1 MKRRVHRKEVTL
13 RFKVIFLVLF
23 FLSASL
29 GLAYEE
35 VKNLS
40 LSAQG
45 IETLEI
51 DCGAGFLKVFGR
63 EDLGNIEVEA
73 EIILEGLSDQ
83 KAKRFIREKVNLS
96 LERRGS
102 RALLISEM
110 KRYSSL
116 FSFRRKVINLTVN
129 MPKNMD
135 LDIDDGSGEMIVED
149 IAGNVYVED
158 GSGTMEIKNI
168 AGDVTVDDGSGD
180 IKVLGVIG
188 DVDIDDGSGT
198 VNVEDVSGS
207 VSIDDGSG
215 TIYVRNVGENVIL
228 DDSSGSINVDG
239 VEGNVVIEDDGSGG
253 VNIKNVKG
261 TVRK

>member
-1 MKRRVHRKEVTL
+1 M

-29 GLAYEE
+29 VLAYEE

-45 IETLEI
+45 IDTLEI
-51 DCGAGFLKVFGR
+51 DCGAGFLKVYGR
-63 EDLGNIEVEA
+63 EDLQNIEVEA

-83 KAKRFIREKVNLS
+83 KAQRFIREKVNLS

-102 RALLISEM
+102 RAELVSEM
-110 KRYSSL
+110 KRYSSF
-116 FSFRRKVINLTVN
+116 FSFRNKVINLTVN
-129 MPKNMD
+129 LPKNMD
-135 LDIDDGSGEMIVED
+135 LNIDDGSGEMMVED
-149 IAGNVYVED
+149 IVGKVYIED
-158 GSGTMEIKNI
+158 GSGTMDIKNI
-168 AGDVTVDDGSGD
+168 TGDLTIDDGSGD
-180 IKVLGVIG
+180 IKVFDVKG

-198 VNVEDVSGS
+198 VNVEDVSGNL
-207 VSIDDGSG
+207 SIDDSSG
-215 TIYVRNVGENVIL
+215 TICVRNIGENVIL
-228 DDSSGSINVDG
+228 EDGSGSINIDG
-239 VEGNVVIEDDGSGG
+239 VEGNVVIEDDGSGS

>member
-1 MKRRVHRKEVTL
+1 M

-45 IETLEI
+45 IDTLEI
-51 DCGAGFLKVFGR
+51 DCGASFLKVFGR
-63 EDLGNIEVEA
+63 EDLENIEVEA

-83 KAKRFIREKVNLS
+83 KAQRFIRGKVNLS

-102 RALLISEM
+102 RAILISEM
-110 KRYSSL
+110 KRYSSF

-129 MPKNMD
+129 IPKNLD

-149 IAGNVYVED
+149 IAGKVYVED
-158 GSGTMEIKNI
+158 GSGTMDIKNVT
-168 AGDVTVDDGSGD
+168 GDVIIDDGSGE
-180 IKVLGVIG
+180 IKVFDVKG

-198 VNVEDVSGS
+198 VNVEAVSGR
-207 VSIDDGSG
+207 VTIDDGSG
-215 TIYVRNVGENVIL
+215 TIYIRNVGENVIL
-228 DDSSGSINVDG
+228 KDGSGSINVDG
-239 VEGNVVIEDDGSGG
+239 VEGNVVVEDDGSGG

-261 TVRK
+261 KVKK